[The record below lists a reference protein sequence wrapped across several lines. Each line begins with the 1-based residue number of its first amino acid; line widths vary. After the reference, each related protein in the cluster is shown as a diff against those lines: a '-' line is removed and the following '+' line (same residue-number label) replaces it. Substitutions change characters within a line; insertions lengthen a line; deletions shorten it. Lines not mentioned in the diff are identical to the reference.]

1 MAWSSEY
8 NGIASLSLLCF
19 LTPDPAF
26 PVCQGKRTIQLS
38 PEASH
43 AALRV
48 FAFAAV
54 SSQPAAGITRAMEK
68 LFLMPDPLGLA
79 LL

>member
-26 PVCQGKRTIQLS
+26 PVRQGKRTIQLS

-54 SSQPAAGITRAMEK
+54 SSQPAAGSDPRDGEAVC
-68 LFLMPDPLGLA
+68 LPDSFGLA